1 MTLLLSMFPLYLLG
15 NLHCMGM
22 CGPLVAMI
30 GQHRYRHLYFLG
42 RLLSFTFAAMLAG
55 GAGAVLHLFLKD
67 YQIPALTSFLF
78 GGVISAFGVAQLF
91 GWKGG
96 TGTWLTAQLAGVNQ
110 SLSLLMLRDQ
120 PLSTFLFG
128 FFTVFLPCGQ
138 TVIVFSACALEGD
151 LFVGMV
157 NGAAFALLTSPSL
170 YFAMQAHRVLGNI
183 RRYER
188 PLMGTAALVVG
199 GIALC
204 RGFAELGVIEHG
216 VVY

>member
-1 MTLLLSMFPLYLLG
+1 MTLLLSMLPLYLLG

-42 RLLSFTFAAMLAG
+42 RLFSFTSAAMLAG
-55 GAGAVLHLFLKD
+55 GAGAVLHLFLKE

-78 GGVISAFGVAQLF
+78 AGLITTFGMAQLV

-96 TGTWLTAQLAGVNQ
+96 MGTWLTARLAGVNQ
-110 SLSLLMLRDQ
+110 SLSVLMLKDQ

-151 LFVGMV
+151 LFVGML

-170 YFAMQAHRVLGNI
+170 YFAMEAHRVLGNI

-188 PLMGTAALVVG
+188 PLMGTAALIVG
-199 GIALC
+199 AITLC
-204 RGFAELGVIEHG
+204 RGLAELDIINHG
-216 VVY
+216 LLY